1 MVSSRSE
8 CSDSSNV
15 GFTMNSPV
23 SMSRPM
29 RTQAAGPSK
38 GAAPSMR
45 AALAPMTQMVS
56 GGFTLSTT
64 SVVHTTCTSRLKPS
78 TKPGRMGRSTMRA
91 VSVPLSD
98 GRASRFR

>member
-8 CSDSSNV
+8 FSCSELV

-38 GAAPSMR
+38 GAPPTRSAAEAP
-45 AALAPMTQMVS
+45 ATQMVS
-56 GGFTLSTT
+56 GRFSPSMTNGVATM
-64 SVVHTTCTSRLKPS
+64 CTSFL
-78 TKPGRMGRSTMRA
+78 
-91 VSVPLSD
+91 
-98 GRASRFR
+98 